1 MRRREQQDAELLDE
15 YWSALPHDPAAAAP
29 AELDPQVALVTRRLV
44 SALRPPEP
52 EAAFAEQ
59 LRRRL
64 EVQKP
69 ATIPSRAVE
78 VTQWRPGWPL
88 RRMVAVA
95 AALLLAIVL
104 VGGGVYAALSVFPSP
119 GPTPT
124 PASLEDL
131 RLVAG
136 GVDKSAGV
144 SGREVGY
151 ALIVENPSEDLAAE
165 GATYRVTAYGLRG
178 AVLAT
183 DSGSIPVILPG
194 QRLGVGGFLTLA
206 SGEAVDRL
214 GVEIESGHL
223 TEVEPQPTLTVENV
237 EYQPDGELP
246 KVTGIVRNPYQED
259 VQRVRVSAVAYSAEG
274 IIIGG
279 GSIVVDSIPAEGQA
293 TVEVPVTSSESPTRV
308 ELYAGLGAV
317 SIDGS
322 SSPSSGRV
330 ASPSPALSTQCQ
342 PGPGLIRT
350 RCDRRPSSSSPASTM
365 W

>member
-1 MRRREQQDAELLDE
+1 MRRREQEDAELLDE
-15 YWSALPHDPAAAAP
+15 YWSTLPHPTAAQP

-44 SALRPPEP
+44 SALKPPEP
-52 EAAFAEQ
+52 EAAFAER

-64 EVQKP
+64 ELQEPTVIASCAAQV
-69 ATIPSRAVE
+69 SR
-78 VTQWRPGWPL
+78 WRPAWPL

-95 AALLLAIVL
+95 AALLLAIGL

-119 GPTPT
+119 GPPPP

-144 SGREVGY
+144 SGRKVGY
-151 ALIVENPSEDLAAE
+151 AFIVENPSEDLAAE

-194 QRLGVGGFLTLA
+194 QRIGVGGFLTLA

-214 GVEIESGHL
+214 GIEIDTGRL
-223 TEVEPQPTLTVENV
+223 TEVEPQPTLEVGDV
-237 EYQPDGELP
+237 EYQPDGQSP
-246 KVTGIVRNPYQED
+246 KATGIVRNPYQKD

-279 GSIVVDSIPAEGQA
+279 GGIVVRSIPAGGQEA
-293 TVEVPVTSSESPTRV
+293 VAVPVTTSQPPATV

-322 SSPSSGRV
+322 SSPSSGGV
-330 ASPSPALSTQCQ
+330 ASPSPALSTQCR